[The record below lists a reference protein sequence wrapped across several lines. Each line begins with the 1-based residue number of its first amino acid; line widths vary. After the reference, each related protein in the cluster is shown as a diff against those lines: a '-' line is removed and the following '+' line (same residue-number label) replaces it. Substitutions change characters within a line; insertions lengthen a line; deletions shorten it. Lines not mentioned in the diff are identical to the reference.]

1 MRTIV
6 PCFGDSLALTGP
18 APLADAHIAADDAAK
33 PPEEGAGRRSH
44 TTASERAAPVPAV
57 PAVNGSP
64 PLDAI
69 KRA

>member
-18 APLADAHIAADDAAK
+18 VPLADAHIAANDAAA
-33 PPEEGAGRRSH
+33 PSEEGAGWRSL
-44 TTASERAAPVPAV
+44 TTASERAAPVPAG
-57 PAVNGSP
+57 PAVTGSP